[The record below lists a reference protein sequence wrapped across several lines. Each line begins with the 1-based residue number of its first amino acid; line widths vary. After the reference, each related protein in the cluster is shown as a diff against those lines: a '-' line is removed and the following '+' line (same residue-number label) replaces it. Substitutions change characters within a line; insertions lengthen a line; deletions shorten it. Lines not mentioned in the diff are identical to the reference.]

1 MVVVVVVVAV
11 VLVVDYTVQGH
22 LAAVVAV
29 VTFVFPSH
37 SFVAIRAHG
46 QTLRTWVCVD
56 LMRQVSVA
64 QVLHVSYP

>member
-1 MVVVVVVVAV
+1 MVVVVVVVVVAV
-11 VLVVDYTVQGH
+11 VLVVDYTVLGH
-22 LAAVVAV
+22 LAAV

-37 SFVAIRAHG
+37 SFVAIHAHG

-56 LMRQVSVA
+56 LMCQVSVA